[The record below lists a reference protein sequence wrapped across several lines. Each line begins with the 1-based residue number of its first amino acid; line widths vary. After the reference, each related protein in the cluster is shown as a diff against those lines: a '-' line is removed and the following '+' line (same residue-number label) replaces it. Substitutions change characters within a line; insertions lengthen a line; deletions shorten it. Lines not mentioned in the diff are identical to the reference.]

1 MPGGSSRSCSGGVIV
16 KVQVKSSEIVDDR
29 TALEASVGINN
40 GRTLG
45 YRDTID
51 TGTAIGANVG
61 IDIGATLGYRV
72 GIDVGAVLGARVD
85 SDCCKYKK
93 YTVTIEEMRVIY
105 LIHAN

>member
-51 TGTAIGANVG
+51 AGTAIGLNVG
-61 IDIGATLGYRV
+61 IDIGVSLGYSV
-72 GIDVGAVLGARVD
+72 VIDVGIVLGTRVD

-93 YTVTIEEMRVIY
+93 YTVRIKEKRVIY
-105 LIHAN
+105 FIHAS

>member
-1 MPGGSSRSCSGGVIV
+1 M

-51 TGTAIGANVG
+51 AGTAIGLNVG
-61 IDIGATLGYRV
+61 IDIGVSLGYSV
-72 GIDVGAVLGARVD
+72 VIDVGIVLGTRVD

-93 YTVTIEEMRVIY
+93 
-105 LIHAN
+105 

>member
-1 MPGGSSRSCSGGVIV
+1 M

-29 TALEASVGINN
+29 TAFEASVGINN

-51 TGTAIGANVG
+51 AGTAIGLNVG
-61 IDIGATLGYRV
+61 IDIGVSLGYSV
-72 GIDVGAVLGARVD
+72 VIDVGIVLGTRVD

-93 YTVTIEEMRVIY
+93 
-105 LIHAN
+105 